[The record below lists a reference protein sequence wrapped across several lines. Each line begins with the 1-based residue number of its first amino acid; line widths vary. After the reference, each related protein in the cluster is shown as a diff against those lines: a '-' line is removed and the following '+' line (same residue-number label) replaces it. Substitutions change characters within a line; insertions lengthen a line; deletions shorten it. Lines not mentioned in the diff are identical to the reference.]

1 MTRFSIGGFVHF
13 YRSLLLF
20 YPDLTSTG
28 AAELTYML
36 NTANLDSCRYKK
48 PGAEFSEAGPV
59 AFHHCLTTWQ
69 RRPYRTIVQLY
80 RAMEALALNINL
92 DAITKAQLFCYMQM
106 MTIIHNT
113 ELRFY
118 RAFDMEIDDKRTVY
132 RECVRRLHPRHDEP
146 GVCLLADWITLPTA

>member
-20 YPDLTSTG
+20 YHDITSTE

-36 NTANLDSCRYKK
+36 NTANLDSCRYKN
-48 PGAEFSEAGPV
+48 PGAEYTEAGPV
-59 AFHHCLTTWQ
+59 AFHHSLTTWQ
-69 RRPYRTIVQLY
+69 RRPYRTVVQLY
-80 RAMEALALNINL
+80 RAMEALMLNINL
-92 DAITKAQLFCYMQM
+92 DAITKAQLFNYMKMLCM
-106 MTIIHNT
+106 MDNT

-132 RECVRRLHPRHDEP
+132 GECVRRLHPRDDEP
-146 GVCLLADWITLPTA
+146 GVCLLADWINLPTA